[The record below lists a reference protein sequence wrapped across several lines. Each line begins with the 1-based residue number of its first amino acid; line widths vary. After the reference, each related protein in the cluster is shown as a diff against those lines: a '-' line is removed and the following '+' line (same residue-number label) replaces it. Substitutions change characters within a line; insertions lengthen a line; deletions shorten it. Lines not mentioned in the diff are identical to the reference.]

1 VIAGAAHVYAQSYPR
16 MVWNDGLHT
25 VWDVIFPSQT
35 EVRLSI
41 ISLHQ
46 RQKQSK
52 RGMKLTLGI
61 TDIFPV
67 NILIVGTIN
76 SKTKHINKGKK
87 MSKIKTIL
95 TSPIWV
101 PALITIGILKV
112 IEYILG
118 GAFLI
123 TQWLR
128 IFIDMEVETL
138 LFGKDNTKAE
148 SLDGSEE

>member
-1 VIAGAAHVYAQSYPR
+1 
-16 MVWNDGLHT
+16 
-25 VWDVIFPSQT
+25 
-35 EVRLSI
+35 
-41 ISLHQ
+41 
-46 RQKQSK
+46 
-52 RGMKLTLGI
+52 
-61 TDIFPV
+61 
-67 NILIVGTIN
+67 
-76 SKTKHINKGKK
+76 